1 MTGITVT
8 RRNGNLL
15 ACKSARPEE
24 SDRIR
29 HEAQLLK
36 HLQHPGIVQFV
47 DFVDGS
53 SVELYLGFVGPDSWA
68 TQPPA
73 SSAESIEALASAAS
87 TVADLHRVGT
97 VHGALC
103 PEHVLV
109 APDKRPVLCGL
120 ADATTSTETGRA
132 RDLAGLASLIDLLA
146 AGCEERERR
155 QLAALARRAER
166 GSVTADDVTAE
177 LDRLHGGPGN
187 STKRRLLPTISRP
200 SRRASLA
207 AAAVLAVAVLGWSIL
222 KPEGSGSSTPE
233 LSTALSD
240 SDPADAGPGAAGPTD
255 AGATDAGAT
264 DAGSV
269 GAGLT
274 DAGSVGAG
282 LTDAGSVAAGLT
294 DAGPTAAGATSAGPD
309 IPALGTSNAAT
320 ITAADADSSDG
331 SHIRVDDDD
340 RVIIDHRGR
349 RYGVGQPG
357 DKAVVGDWNC
367 DGTPTLALLQPST
380 GVIAVFA
387 GWPAPSQRLEAD
399 YVTVV
404 DGATDLRNDPSGG
417 CDQLRVTHPGGT
429 TLIETE
435 LS

>member
-29 HEAQLLK
+29 HEAHLLK
-36 HLQHPGIVQFV
+36 RLQHPGVVQFV
-47 DFVDGS
+47 DFVEGS

-73 SSAESIEALASAAS
+73 TSAESIEALASAAS
-87 TVADLHRVGT
+87 TVADLHRLGT

-120 ADATTSTETGRA
+120 ADATTSSEAGRA
-132 RDLAGLASLIDLLA
+132 RDLAGLAALIDHLA
-146 AGCEERERR
+146 AACGEKERR

-166 GSVTADDVTAE
+166 GSVTAGDVTAE
-177 LDRLHGGPGN
+177 LDRLHGGPRN
-187 STKRRLLPTISRP
+187 RSRRRSRPTIPGPAIPRP
-200 SRRASLA
+200 SIRASIT
-207 AAAVLAVAVLGWSIL
+207 AAAVLGVAVLGWTVL
-222 KPEGSGSSTPE
+222 KSAGSGTSSPE
-233 LSTALSD
+233 PSTVPSD
-240 SDPADAGPGAAGPTD
+240 SVPAGTGPTD
-255 AGATDAGAT
+255 AVLNTEPI
-264 DAGSV
+264 
-269 GAGLT
+269 
-274 DAGSVGAG
+274 
-282 LTDAGSVAAGLT
+282 
-294 DAGPTAAGATSAGPD
+294 DAGPTGAGPAD
-309 IPALGTSNAAT
+309 ATLTSSTPAGPAPTGAVPGTSTAAT
-320 ITAADADSSDG
+320 ITAADTDPSEG
-331 SHIRVDDDD
+331 SQIRVNDED

-349 RYGVGQPG
+349 RYGVGRPG
-357 DKAVVGDWNC
+357 DKALIGDWGC
-367 DGTPTLALLQPST
+367 DGNPTLALLRPNT

-404 DGATDLRNDPSGG
+404 EGATDLRNDPSGG
-417 CDQLRVTHPGGT
+417 CDQLRVTHAGGS
-429 TLIETE
+429 TLIEAE
-435 LS
+435 FS

>member
-36 HLQHPGIVQFV
+36 RLQHPGIVQFV

-73 SSAESIEALASAAS
+73 TSAESIEALASAAS

-120 ADATTSTETGRA
+120 ADAGASSETGRA
-132 RDLAGLASLIDLLA
+132 RDLAGFAALIDHLA

-177 LDRLHGGPGN
+177 LDRLHGGPRN
-187 STKRRLLPTISRP
+187 RTKRRSLPTISRP
-200 SRRASLA
+200 SRRASVA
-207 AAAVLAVAVLGWSIL
+207 AAAVLSVAVLGWSIL

-233 LSTALSD
+233 LSTVLSD
-240 SDPADAGPGAAGPTD
+240 SEQADAGPTGAGPTD
-255 AGATDAGAT
+255 AGPTGAEPT
-264 DAGSV
+264 GAEPV
-269 GAGLT
+269 GAGP
-274 DAGSVGAG
+274 
-282 LTDAGSVAAGLT
+282 T
-294 DAGPTAAGATSAGPD
+294 DAGPVGAGPTSAGPAN
-309 IPALGTSNAAT
+309 PASGTSNAAT
-320 ITAADADSSDG
+320 ITAADTDSSDG
-331 SHIRVDDDD
+331 NHIRVDDDD

-349 RYGVGQPG
+349 RYGVGQAG

-367 DGTPTLALLQPST
+367 DGNPTLALLQPST

-387 GWPAPSQRLEAD
+387 GWPAPSQRLDAD

-417 CDQLRVTHPGGT
+417 CDQLRVTHAGGS
-429 TLIETE
+429 TLIEAE
-435 LS
+435 FS